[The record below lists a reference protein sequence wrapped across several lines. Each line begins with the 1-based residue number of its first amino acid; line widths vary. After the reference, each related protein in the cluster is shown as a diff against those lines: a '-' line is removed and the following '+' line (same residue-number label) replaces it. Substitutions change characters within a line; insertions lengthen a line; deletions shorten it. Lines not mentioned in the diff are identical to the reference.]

1 MKDFLDDSDA
11 ALQLVKL
18 LDEEFDC
25 VVAVLPH
32 AVKIALAVSAHLD
45 TPILEWW
52 TESQVR
58 VPDQFLKLLIVDD
71 GVETGRKAA
80 FIAEVLGDG
89 FDKSLAVPV
98 CSREIESGLAPLYR
112 KIYAVKRPFV
122 RRSLDW
128 HYQVRPEYSAT
139 EARLL
144 LDSALD

>member
-11 ALQLVKL
+11 AVQLAKL

-25 VVAVLPH
+25 VVAVLPN

-52 TESQVR
+52 PDKHVQ
-58 VPDQFLKLLIVDD
+58 VPDQFSKLLIVDD
-71 GVETGRKAA
+71 GVETGQKAA
-80 FIAEVLGDG
+80 LISEALGEG
-89 FDKSLAVPV
+89 FDKCLAVPV

-112 KIYAVKRPFV
+112 KIYVVKRPFV
-122 RRSLDW
+122 RRSLEW
-128 HYQVRPEYSAT
+128 HYEVRPEYSAT

>member
-11 ALQLVKL
+11 AIQLLTL

-32 AVKIALAVSAHLD
+32 AVKIALAVSTHLD

-52 TESQVR
+52 SERQIE
-58 VPDQFLKLLIVDD
+58 VPDQFSKLLIVDD

-80 FIAEVLGDG
+80 SIAEALGDR
-89 FDKSLAVPV
+89 FDTCLAVPV

-139 EARLL
+139 EARSL